1 MTSLPTRPTLPFQ
14 INLAVDEP
22 PAELEVTLIIPSDP
36 PKLDEP
42 TSLGECMLSRKD
54 GKDCLIVSLG
64 KPDKVNLETYRKA
77 GGSIGKW
84 LVNHPVKSV
93 DFTTSWLY
101 ENSNFDALNALLEG
115 ILLGGYR
122 FERYKQNHSTHSP
135 IPLFFRPKEYS
146 EALKKAIQRLTIV
159 AEAVYLARD
168 WAHEPANVINPVS
181 LADWTQTLAG
191 EYGLKC
197 TILDEKALA
206 EIGAGGI
213 LAVGKGSQT
222 PSRMIILEYQGDPS
236 GSSPIVLAG
245 KAITFDTGGY
255 SLKDTTNIQGMK
267 YDKCGGIAVIATL
280 QAISR
285 LALPVNVVGIIGAA
299 ENMISSTA
307 YRPDDILTTLSGKTV
322 EIISTDAEGR
332 LVLADVLTYA
342 QKHYNPSAIVDL
354 ATLTGGIIVALGRVF
369 GGIMGNARELIQN
382 LIQSGEATGER
393 LWQLPLDEEYLQA
406 LKGDDAELKN
416 SGGREGHAILG
427 GMFLQQFVEKDIPWA
442 HIDIAGVAS
451 TSKDLPYIPKGP
463 SGFGVRLLLD
473 FLEKSLSV

>member
-1 MTSLPTRPTLPFQ
+1 MISTPSRPALPVQ
-14 INLAVDEP
+14 IKLAVDEP
-22 PAELEVTLIIPSDP
+22 PAELEVTLVIPSDP
-36 PKLDEP
+36 PKLEEP
-42 TSLGECMLSRKD
+42 TSTGEYLLSRKE
-54 GKDCLIVSLG
+54 GRNCLSVSLG
-64 KPDKVNLETYRKA
+64 KPDKINLETYRKA

-84 LVNHPVKSV
+84 LVNHPVKTV
-93 DFTTSWLY
+93 DLTTQWLY
-101 ENSNFDALNALLEG
+101 EKEKFDALNALLEG
-115 ILLGGYR
+115 ILLGAYQ
-122 FERYKQNHSTHSP
+122 FHRYKQDHSTQSP
-135 IPLFFRPKEYS
+135 ITLFLRPKELS
-146 EALKKAIQRLTIV
+146 EGLEKVIERLIIM
-159 AEAVYLARD
+159 AQAVYLARD
-168 WAHEPANVINPVS
+168 WAHEPANVINPIS
-181 LADWTQTLAG
+181 LAEWTQTLAVDN
-191 EYGLKC
+191 GLKC
-197 TILDEKALA
+197 TILDETALA

-222 PSRMIILEYQGDPS
+222 PSRMIILEYQGDHS

-280 QAISR
+280 QAISQ
-285 LALPVNVVGIIGAA
+285 LKLPVNVVGIIGAA

-322 EIISTDAEGR
+322 EVISTDAEGR

-354 ATLTGGIIVALGRVF
+354 ATLTGGVIVALGRVF
-369 GGIMGNARELIQN
+369 GGIMGNSRELIQN
-382 LIQSGEATGER
+382 LIQSGETTGER

-406 LKGDDAELKN
+406 LKGDDADLKN

-427 GMFLQQFVEKDIPWA
+427 GIFLQQFVENDIPWA

-451 TSKDLPYIPKGP
+451 TPKDLPYIPKGP
-463 SGFGVRLLLD
+463 SGFGVRLLLE
-473 FLEKSLSV
+473 FLEKSKPV